1 MPSFPHRRART
12 SKLLLCGAIVLFVG
26 VVITLSATFTA
37 SNNVPQSSS
46 GASKQPRQM
55 SQLVP
60 GGCSSL
66 ALVSL
71 VTGSG
76 TFSNSQSSML
86 ILGSAGSDTITDT
99 GGGSCIIAGGGANT
113 VIGTT
118 GDICI
123 SGPTLSVASPCPT
136 GSPTTTTTTAT
147 TTTTSTPPGNGVTA
161 VPASDNYNNY
171 GGQERL
177 ALSDRFSITAMTIT
191 INVVQ
196 TTGVTFNSQSNS
208 FPGGA
213 LNQTSTTSGGIIT
226 YSFVL
231 GAGQVIPAGY
241 SNGIVYAQFGGTGS
255 SHSMSGDTWSVTSTS
270 NGIVSNL
277 TGTF

>member
-1 MPSFPHRRART
+1 M
-12 SKLLLCGAIVLFVG
+12 LLCGAIVIFVG

-60 GGCSSL
+60 GGCTSL

-71 VTGSG
+71 VAGSG
-76 TFSNSQSSML
+76 TFSNRQSSML

-123 SGPTLSVASPCPT
+123 SGPTLSVAGPCPT

-147 TTTTSTPPGNGVTA
+147 TTTTTTPPGNGVTA
-161 VPASDNYNNY
+161 APASDNYNNY

-177 ALSDRFSITAMTIT
+177 AFSDKFSITAMTVT

-208 FPGGA
+208 FPGGD
-213 LNQTSTTSGGIIT
+213 LNQTFTTSGGIIT

-231 GAGQVIPAGY
+231 GGGQVIPAGY

-255 SHSMSGDTWSVTSTS
+255 PHSMSGDTWSVTSTS